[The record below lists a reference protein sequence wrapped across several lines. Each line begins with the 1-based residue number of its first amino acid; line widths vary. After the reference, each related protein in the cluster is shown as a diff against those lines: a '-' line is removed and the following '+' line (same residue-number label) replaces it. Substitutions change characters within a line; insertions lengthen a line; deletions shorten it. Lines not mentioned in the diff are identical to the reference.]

1 MTRTRTISLNVNK
14 IAGDAFDAIVELFP
28 RIMPDTQLN
37 SEGWW
42 SFIGPYGKSKIK
54 FNQNKSLGILDHDYV
69 DEVSSWHTSMRII
82 PNGNFSEVKIILK
95 KPEQL
100 TDFQFNQRVKKISKL
115 ATSMKHILESKILI
129 F

>member
-28 RIMPDTQLN
+28 KLLPDAIIN
-37 SEGWW
+37 SDGWW
-42 SFIGPYGKSKIK
+42 SFVGPYGKSKVK
-54 FNQNKSLGILDHDYV
+54 FNQNKSLGMLDHVYV
-69 DEVSSWHTSMRII
+69 DEESSWNNSIRII

-100 TDFQFNQRVKKISKL
+100 TDFQFDQRVEKISEL
-115 ATSMKHILESKILI
+115 ITSMKTILESDI
-129 F
+129 

>member
-28 RIMPDTQLN
+28 RIMPDAQLN

-54 FNQNKSLGILDHDYV
+54 FNQNKSIGILDHDYV
-69 DEVSSWHTSMRII
+69 DELSSWHTSMRII

-115 ATSMKHILESKILI
+115 ATSMKHILESKI
-129 F
+129 